1 MKIKCN
7 KTTFFLTN
15 TQIFKNQKMKRN
27 IITST
32 IAVAALAL
40 VVTSC
45 DDKNKDKDMAQ
56 ADTEERGIILSNMDT
71 TVSPKK
77 DFYNYV
83 NGNWM
88 KNTEIPDDQVR
99 WGGFGVLRK
108 STDQDVLKILNNA
121 KESGAYGADT
131 DQAKAL
137 AIFTSELD
145 TVARNEAGIKPLQP
159 ALDAIAS
166 IKTVEDF
173 QKVVTTRAT
182 EVAQPFF
189 GIAAFSNPSNSA
201 MNAAYITPGGL
212 GLPDRDYYTNTD
224 AKSIEIR
231 EKYVDHITR
240 MLQFLGDSEA
250 AARKQAETILAFE
263 TKLAEPRL
271 DKVASRDFRNFNNPR
286 SLEEVQKMVSAVQ
299 WEQALKDMGVAKK
312 LDTIIVMQ
320 PTYMQTVQNTL
331 AKKNIDTWKTVMRW
345 QTLNSSAGALSTEIE
360 KANWEFYSQYL
371 SGAKKQRPADERA
384 LATVN
389 GSVGEAV
396 GQLYVEEMFPPEAK
410 AKAETMIANVIAAYK
425 ERISN
430 LDWMSDSTKVKAI
443 EKLDK
448 FTVKIGYPDTWE
460 DYSSMDVKASNSYY
474 ENMMAVAN
482 WQFKDNLDKINEPV
496 DRTEWGMSP
505 QTVNAY
511 FNPFNNEIVFP
522 AAILQPPFYD
532 YKADEAVNYGGMG
545 AVIGHEISHAFD
557 DSGSRFDAQG
567 NLVNWWTDED
577 LEKFTE
583 RGNKLAEQY
592 SNIEVMDSV
601 FINGKFTLGENIGDL
616 GGLLGAYDGLQ
627 RYYKENGRPGKIDGF
642 TPEQRFFM
650 SWATV
655 WRTKQREEALRTQ
668 VKTDSHSPGMYRA
681 IEPLKN
687 IDAFYEAFNIT
698 EGDPMYVAPE
708 NRVRIW

>member
-1 MKIKCN
+1 
-7 KTTFFLTN
+7 
-15 TQIFKNQKMKRN
+15 
-27 IITST
+27 
-32 IAVAALAL
+32 
-40 VVTSC
+40 
-45 DDKNKDKDMAQ
+45 
-56 ADTEERGIILSNMDT
+56 
-71 TVSPKK
+71 
-77 DFYNYV
+77 
-83 NGNWM
+83 M